1 MYRTSDIHQISLF
14 DFNQSFG
21 TPLDADNEWVIY
33 AGEIDWQA
41 METRYAALFADRKGR
56 LAVPFRA
63 VLGSLILQTRLGL
76 SDRALIRAI
85 AEDPYLQYF
94 IGMDRYEH
102 RAPFSAGSLPRMRRR
117 FDREYLREI
126 NGMLPEEL
134 RLPEDIAGA
143 QGSAAAEDDGV
154 PAPAQDNDVPAFAQD
169 DDVSA
174 PAQDDDAQDGMQQRK
189 VGLIFTTH
197 GDQLV
202 NEVVRCV
209 RAELGDSVE
218 ITIRGDDAILNETV
232 AAGEVTPRAASRL
245 VRMYLDAMDEGCD
258 AILNVCSSVGEV
270 ADAMREFAGI
280 TGVPIVRI
288 DEEMCRRAVREDGRS
303 EAAAR
308 PLHIAVMATLSST
321 LHPTRRL
328 LQRCADEAGRRI
340 DLIDVLVDNA
350 FGLEPD
356 ALCTRLTEA
365 AREHATDCD
374 VIVLSQGSMSLC
386 EEAIRQATGRPVY
399 SSPRTGAWA
408 LRQAL
413 LRKTHP
419 DG

>member
-41 METRYAALFADRKGR
+41 METRYAAQFAARKGR
-56 LAVPFRA
+56 IAVPFRA

-94 IGMDRYEH
+94 IGMDRFEH

-143 QGSAAAEDDGV
+143 QESASAENNQMIASENL
-154 PAPAQDNDVPAFAQD
+154 PSQILLAEHPLPR
-169 DDVSA
+169 
-174 PAQDDDAQDGMQQRK
+174 MHQRK

-288 DEEMCRRAVREDGRS
+288 DEEMCRRAVRENGRS

-308 PLHIAVMATLSST
+308 PLRVAVMATLSST
-321 LHPTRRL
+321 LQPTRRL

-340 DLIDVLVDNA
+340 NLIDVLVDNA
-350 FGLEPD
+350 FGLKPD

-365 AREHATDCD
+365 AREHAAVCD
-374 VIVLSQGSMSLC
+374 VIVLAQGSMSLC

-413 LRKTHP
+413 LRKMYP
-419 DG
+419 NG

>member
-41 METRYAALFADRKGR
+41 METRYAAQFAARKGR
-56 LAVPFRA
+56 IAVPFRA

-143 QGSAAAEDDGV
+143 QESASAENNQMIASENL
-154 PAPAQDNDVPAFAQD
+154 PSQILLAEHPLPR
-169 DDVSA
+169 
-174 PAQDDDAQDGMQQRK
+174 MHQRK

-288 DEEMCRRAVREDGRS
+288 DEEMCRRAVRENGRS

-308 PLHIAVMATLSST
+308 PLRVAVMATLSST
-321 LHPTRRL
+321 LQPTRRL

-340 DLIDVLVDNA
+340 NLIDVLVDNA
-350 FGLEPD
+350 FGLKPD

-365 AREHATDCD
+365 AREHAAVCD

-386 EEAIRQATGRPVY
+386 KEAIQQATGRPVY

-413 LRKTHP
+413 LRKMYP
-419 DG
+419 NG